1 MRKKMNGILGSRLV
15 PVCALASMAFLVA
28 CSGSDDKSVAGGASG
43 DAGVVAVKDLD
54 VAGLTQKGPF
64 VKGSAVTVQ
73 GIDCK
78 TLEISDEYFEG
89 QVNSDKGDFALDNV
103 TLSSSCALFEVTGKY
118 RNEVTGKKSAG
129 EITLHALTDLKDRK
143 NVNINVLT
151 ELEYERLM
159 YLVTE
164 KDKKF
169 EEAKAQ
175 AEKEVLAAFGIAG
188 DFDNSED
195 LNIFEAGDE
204 NAALLAVSVMM
215 QGDADVAALA
225 KRIERFE
232 DSFAESGVWNDPETK
247 KAIAEWIV
255 ATVVGGG
262 LENIRKNLEG
272 LGIADTIPAF
282 EKYIVAAIPDSVLE
296 TRSSSSKDVDSAE
309 TSSSSSANVVP
320 GSSGDAPSSSSSV
333 TSSSSKGPSSSSAK
347 ADAGSKYDATANTLK
362 DLRDGKTYRTT
373 NIGGRVWMAENL
385 NYETPNSYCYNDSA
399 EYCEKYGRLY
409 TIAAAVDSIG
419 TFSSTGV
426 GCGLGVKCSLE
437 GTVRGAC
444 PSGWHLPDADE
455 WKALF
460 ITAGADVK
468 SENPLRPDMNVHQTF
483 KVADK
488 LMSKSGWGHV
498 SYIMGDLKNIG
509 TDDFGFSVLPAG
521 YRVGA
526 LAMVLDGGAPHY
538 MEPGNTAG
546 FLYVYERPG
555 DSTFYGWT
563 YNYATMIAYISF
575 NAEDYD
581 VEIDDNNKD
590 NAYSVR
596 CVKDGGLVMPVSS
609 SSVASSSS
617 ISSSSSSGSF
627 DWSLPKETYLNPN
640 IEYDSIVD
648 SRDGKVY
655 KTVKIGDQ
663 TWMAENLN
671 FDPGQ
676 GGSGDAK
683 YDWSWCFNN
692 EPKNCDVAGRLY
704 TWAAAIDSVKLANDA
719 ENPRDCGDGKACYLS
734 STVQGICDKGWH
746 LPTRMEWK
754 ALFTAVGDQSTAG
767 VVLKSQ
773 VGWYNDGNGT
783 DAFGFSALPAGYSI
797 DKDHFYNAGL
807 NADFWSSTEYAS
819 KYAYDMYMTYYFE
832 DALVTDFNK
841 SYGYSVRCVKD

>member
-1 MRKKMNGILGSRLV
+1 MKGAMNRNFGTRFI
-15 PVCALASMAFLVA
+15 PACALAAMAILMAA
-28 CSGSDDKSVAGGASG
+28 CSDGKSDVAGGASG
-43 DAGVVAVKDLD
+43 DMGIVAKDI
-54 VAGLTQKGPF
+54 AGLAQKGPF

-78 TLEISDEYFEG
+78 TMKFSDEVFEG
-89 QVNSDKGDFALDNV
+89 KVKSDKGDFAFDDV
-103 TLSSSCALFEVTGKY
+103 TLSSTCAVFEATGKY
-118 RNEVTGKKSAG
+118 RSEITGKESAG

-143 NVNINVLT
+143 NVNINLLT
-151 ELEYERLM
+151 ELEYERVM

-164 KDKKF
+164 KGETFAD
-169 EEAKAQ
+169 AKDQ

-195 LNIFEAGDE
+195 LTIYESGDG
-204 NAALLAVSVMM
+204 NAALLAVSVLMH
-215 QGDADVAALA
+215 AETDVAGLE
-225 KRIERFE
+225 KRVEKFA
-232 DSFAESGVWNDPETK
+232 DSFAETGKWNDGETK
-247 KAIAEWIV
+247 AAIEEWQV
-255 ATVVGGG
+255 AATADGT
-262 LENIRKNLEG
+262 LDSIRKNVEG
-272 LGIADTIPAF
+272 WGYADVVPAF
-282 EKYIVAAIPDSVLE
+282 EKYIEAYADGDSIVL
-296 TRSSSSKDVDSAE
+296 SSSSKDPEPAEGSSSASLQ
-309 TSSSSSANVVP
+309 SSSSTQV
-320 GSSGDAPSSSSSV
+320 GDL
-333 TSSSSKGPSSSSAK
+333 SSSSAK
-347 ADAGSKYDATANTLK
+347 ADGSEYDASANTLK

-399 EYCEKYGRLY
+399 EYCETYGRLY

-419 TFSSTGV
+419 AFGSAGK
-426 GCGLGVKCSLE
+426 GCGFYTNCSLE
-437 GTVRGAC
+437 GTVRGVC

-460 ITAGADVK
+460 IIAGADVK
-468 SENPLRPDMNVHQTF
+468 DENPLRPDMNAHRTF
-483 KVADK
+483 KAADK

-498 SYIMGDLKNIG
+498 SWRMGDKKNIG

-521 YRVGA
+521 YRI
-526 LAMVLDGGAPHY
+526 GGIELGSTAPSLGPLY
-538 MEPGNTAG
+538 DEPGGMAG

-555 DSTFYGWT
+555 DSTFYGWN
-563 YNYATMIAYISF
+563 YNYAWILAFIGFYE
-575 NAEDYD
+575 EDYD
-581 VEIDDNNKD
+581 VEIGVRNKD
-590 NAYSVR
+590 DAYSVR
-596 CVKDGGLVMPVSS
+596 CVKDGGLVMPNSS

-671 FDPGQ
+671 YDPGQ
-676 GGSGDAK
+676 GGSDDAK

-746 LPTRMEWK
+746 LPTQMEWK